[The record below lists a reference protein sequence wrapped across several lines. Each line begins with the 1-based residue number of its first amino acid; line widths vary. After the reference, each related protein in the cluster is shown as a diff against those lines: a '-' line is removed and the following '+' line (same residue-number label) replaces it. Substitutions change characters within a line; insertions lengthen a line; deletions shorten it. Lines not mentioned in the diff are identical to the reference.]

1 VSERASK
8 RSLKGNQKEKKLV
21 YALKKKKKKKH
32 DSRRTMRYSQTAA
45 QSCRKGFW
53 GRQVERVVVVMV
65 VCVLCIEAGGP
76 QMSCRAG
83 RCVWG
88 GC

>member
-1 VSERASK
+1 
-8 RSLKGNQKEKKLV
+8 
-21 YALKKKKKKKH
+21 
-32 DSRRTMRYSQTAA
+32 MRYSQTAA
-45 QSCRKGFW
+45 QSCKKGFW
-53 GRQVERVVVVMV
+53 GRQVERVVVMV

-88 GC
+88 DVNGC

>member
-1 VSERASK
+1 
-8 RSLKGNQKEKKLV
+8 
-21 YALKKKKKKKH
+21 
-32 DSRRTMRYSQTAA
+32 MRYSQTAA

-53 GRQVERVVVVMV
+53 GRQVERVVVMV

-76 QMSCRAG
+76 HTRLPCR
-83 RCVWG
+83 REVLG